1 MSVSASYLRRAILF
15 TQIYEKVVKHMA
27 TLQELFEQLDYW
39 KQYSPKR
46 YGGSMM
52 KVAKIGE
59 TKTQIYNSVSI
70 EDIRTYI
77 LNKK

>member
-1 MSVSASYLRRAILF
+1 
-15 TQIYEKVVKHMA
+15 MA

-59 TKTQIYNSVSI
+59 TKTQIYDSVSI

>member
-1 MSVSASYLRRAILF
+1 
-15 TQIYEKVVKHMA
+15 MA

-39 KQYSPKR
+39 EQFSPKN
-46 YGGSMM
+46 YGGSML
-52 KVAKIGE
+52 KAAKKGDI
-59 TKTQIYNSVSI
+59 KKQIYGSVSI